1 MAKALMDKQNT
12 ERDLGALRAMA
23 TQIRRHIVEML
34 AEAASGHPGGSL
46 SAVEIVTALYFG
58 GFLRYDPQHP
68 DWPDRDR
75 FILSKGHGV
84 PVQYAALAEA
94 GFLPVSELKTLRKI
108 DSRLQ
113 GHPVLGTAPGIEA
126 STGSL
131 GQGLSIG
138 LGMALAAQ
146 LDGKDTR
153 VFVLLGDGE
162 CQEGQVWEA
171 VLAAAHHHPKNLIA
185 IVDYNKFQL
194 DGAISDILELSPLAA
209 KFTAFNWS
217 VREVDGHNI
226 GDVLDGLDW
235 ALGAGGPA
243 CIIAHTIKG
252 KGVSFMEGQNAYHG
266 VAPTEEEL
274 ARALGELDDTLQR
287 AEASIERSQ
296 PSAPDALRAAGPGAA
311 ESEHERSAVQA
322 VREGK

>member
-1 MAKALMDKQNT
+1 MAKAMKSGAET
-12 ERDLGALRAMA
+12 GADLSALRSKA

-34 AEAASGHPGGSL
+34 AAAASGHPGGSL

-58 GFLRYDPQHP
+58 GYLRYDAQNPE
-68 DWPDRDR
+68 WPDRDR

-94 GFLPVSELKTLRKI
+94 GFLPVSELKTLRRI

-146 LDGKDTR
+146 LDVKDTR
-153 VFVLLGDGE
+153 VYVLLGDGE

-171 VLAAAHHHPKNLIA
+171 AMAAGHHKPDNLIA
-185 IVDYNKFQL
+185 IVDNNKFQL
-194 DGAISDILELSPLAA
+194 DGAISDILEISPFAA
-209 KFTAFNWS
+209 KWESFDWA
-217 VREVDGHNI
+217 VREIDGHDI
-226 GDVLDGLDW
+226 GAVMDGLDW
-235 ALGAGGPA
+235 ALDQDGPA

-252 KGVSFMEGQNAYHG
+252 KGVSFMEGENAYHG

-274 ARALGELDDTLQR
+274 AKALGELDDTLHR
-287 AEASIERSQ
+287 AEVSIERS
-296 PSAPDALRAAGPGAA
+296 AAKDMK
-311 ESEHERSAVQA
+311 
-322 VREGK
+322 EGR